1 MIWAFKN
8 ALGTVEDLERAR
20 SATSGP
26 FVTEVFPAL
35 ALPSMNA
42 AFHGRQMGPRDNPM
56 RRKTFQLPPWASV
69 LQCAAK
75 VGHSL
80 GVQGIRGWCDTHQ
93 SIATPRKVYQ
103 DLLDAVVCAL
113 VGLTWM
119 TRARAESIM
128 IGDLVSGCMLAPATP
143 AVRAR
148 LSAAAALRGL
158 PVDGRI
164 MAAPSSR

>member
-35 ALPSMNA
+35 ALPSRNA

-56 RRKTFQLPPWASV
+56 RRKTFQLPHWAAV
-69 LQCAAK
+69 VHCAAE
-75 VGHSL
+75 VGESL
-80 GVQGIRGWCDTHQ
+80 AVQGIRGWCDTHC
-93 SIATPRKVYQ
+93 SIAKLGKAHQ
-103 DLLDAVVCAL
+103 DLLDAVLCAL
-113 VGLTWM
+113 LGLTWM

-128 IGDLVSGCMLAPATP
+128 IGDLVSGYMVAPASP

-148 LSAAAALRGL
+148 LSAAAALRGV

-164 MAAPSSR
+164 AAAVSPP